1 MDGSEFSRFDV
12 QSDVCSIEGEIEA
25 KGYAVLRDFVPPGAI
40 VQTQHAVERAVHASG
55 EEYVAVF
62 NWTVLQIRFYQARKT
77 TLIL

>member
-25 KGYAVLRDFVPPGAI
+25 KGYAVLRDFVPLGAI
-40 VQTQHAVERAVHASG
+40 VQAQHTVEGAVHASG

-62 NWTVLQIRFYQARKT
+62 HWTVLPIRFYKARKRH
-77 TLIL
+77 